1 MSKTQELKTTNQQ
14 TNFRYIY
21 NTRKYLIWS
30 GVIGIITATL
40 LFVSLIPQI
49 NSITSLY
56 NDFLKENRRLTQLKL
71 KVAQLTDSTNSLIVT
86 NSDKVNQA
94 LPSKKPLLE
103 LLTALNTV
111 GSQTKVSFN
120 NISLNPGKI
129 STESAEPKSTSRRNK
144 DKKKAAVVNKY
155 ETLNVDVNVTGKIA
169 NINNFLREIEKIAP
183 FTTVTGMALNERSS
197 NNPNQGFSDA
207 VFEAKLTISTYFF
220 TRSVSANIDAALPE
234 FTVAQ
239 RKIIDA
245 LQDFTYTTIEEQY
258 QIKGGGLENLFPGIG
273 SIPI

>member
-1 MSKTQELKTTNQQ
+1 MSDTKKLKTTSQQ

-21 NTRKYLIWS
+21 NTRKYLVWS
-30 GVIGIITATL
+30 GIFGLITAVL
-40 LFVSLIPQI
+40 LFASLIPQI

-56 NDFLKENRRLTQLKL
+56 DDLLKENKRLTQLKL

-103 LLTALNTV
+103 LLTALNAV
-111 GSQTKVSFN
+111 GSQTKVSFDD
-120 NISLNPGKI
+120 ISLTPGKI
-129 STESAEPKSTSRRNK
+129 STESAEPKASSRRS
-144 DKKKAAVVNKY
+144 KKKTTAVNKY
-155 ETLNVDVNVTGKIA
+155 ETLNVDINVTGKIGS
-169 NINNFLREIEKIAP
+169 INNFLREIEKIAP

-197 NNPNQGFSDA
+197 NDPNQSFTDA
-207 VFEAKLTISTYFF
+207 VFEAKLTVSTYFF
-220 TRSVSANIDAALPE
+220 TKSVSANIDAALPE
-234 FTVAQ
+234 LTIAQ
-239 RKIIDA
+239 RQIIDA
-245 LQDFTYTTIEEQY
+245 LQDFTYTSIEEQY